1 MTEKLYYKDSYI
13 RDFTARVISCTEG
26 KQGYLVELSQ
36 TAFFPE
42 GGGQAADTGYIG
54 EAKVF
59 DVHEK
64 GDRIYHYVNQPLS
77 VGEEYSC
84 SIDWQQRYRR
94 MQNHSGEHIVS
105 GIVHRKYGYNNVGFH
120 MGRDFVTIDFD
131 GDLTKE
137 QLREIEKAANEAV
150 AADLAIRCF
159 FPPAEELKF
168 LDYRSKL
175 ELTENVRLVEI
186 EDTDLCA
193 CCAPHL
199 KSTAGVGIVKIL
211 DAERRRRGGDGVR
224 ISMLCGIDAYE
235 YLAEVQEN
243 NDSVSTL
250 LSAKRLETVTA
261 VERLLSENEQ
271 LKHKNA
277 GLELEFAKR
286 IAAGAYNGSN
296 ICVFENC
303 LGEAARRELVNLLMK
318 KSKGIA
324 GVFCGNDESGYS
336 YIIGSENIDLRK
348 HAKAINEALCGR
360 GGGRPEMISGRVSAS
375 SDEIENY
382 FRNFDFLT

>member
-13 RDFTARVISCTEG
+13 KAFTAEVISCIEE
-26 KQGYLVELSQ
+26 KPGYLVELSR

-54 EAKVF
+54 EAKVL
-59 DVHEK
+59 DVQEK
-64 GDRIYHYVNQPLS
+64 GDRIYHYVNQRIMT
-77 VGEEYSC
+77 GEIC
-84 SIDWQQRYRR
+84 HCTIDWKKRYRR

-137 QLREIEKAANEAV
+137 QLHKIEKAANEAV
-150 AADLAIRCF
+150 TQDLAIRCC
-159 FPPAEELKF
+159 FPSEQELKV

-199 KSTAGVGIVKIL
+199 KSTAGVGIVKII
-211 DAERRRRGGDGVR
+211 DSERRRRGGEGVR

-235 YLAEVQEN
+235 YLAEVQNN
-243 NDSVSTL
+243 NDAVSTL
-250 LSAKRLETVTA
+250 LSAKRLETAQAT
-261 VERLLSENEQ
+261 ERLLSENER
-271 LKHKNA
+271 LKHKSVE
-277 GLELEFAKR
+277 LELSLAKH
-286 IAAGAYNGSN
+286 IAAASYEGDN
-296 ICVFENC
+296 ICIFENR
-303 LGEAARRELVNLLMK
+303 LGEVARRELVNELSAK
-318 KSKGIA
+318 CGGIV
-324 GVFCGNDESGYS
+324 GVFCGDDGNGYS
-336 YIIGSENIDLRK
+336 YIIGSENVDLRAS
-348 HAKAINEALCGR
+348 AKEINEALSGR
-360 GGGRPEMISGRVSAS
+360 GGGSPKMISGRACAAS
-375 SDEIENY
+375 TEIEK
-382 FRNFDFLT
+382 FFSEIKFLT

>member
-13 RDFTARVISCTEG
+13 KEFDAVVLSCTPANDA
-26 KQGYLVELSQ
+26 YAVELSQ

-42 GGGQAADTGYIG
+42 GGGQAADTGFIG
-54 EAKVF
+54 DIQVL
-59 DVHEK
+59 DVREK
-64 GDRIYHYVNQPLS
+64 GDRIYNYVNQE
-77 VGEEYSC
+77 VTAGETYHC
-84 SIDWQQRYRR
+84 TVDWKQRYRR

-120 MGRDFVTIDFD
+120 MGQDFVTIDFD

-150 AADLAIRCF
+150 AADLAIRTY
-159 FPPAEELKF
+159 FPTTEELKT

-186 EDTDLCA
+186 EGTDLCA

-211 DAERRRRGGDGVR
+211 DSERRRRGGEGVR

-235 YLAEVQEN
+235 YLAKMQEN
-243 NDSVSTL
+243 NDTVSTL
-250 LSAKRLETVTA
+250 LSAKRLETASA

-277 GLELEFAKR
+277 EIELALAEH
-286 IAAGAYNGSN
+286 IASQSYDGDN
-296 ICVFENC
+296 ICIFENR
-303 LGEAARRELVNLLMK
+303 LGEAARRELVNLLVK
-318 KSKGIA
+318 KSKGIV
-324 GVFCGNDESGYS
+324 GVFCGDDENGYS
-336 YIIGSENIDLRK
+336 YIIGSKNFDLRK
-348 HAKAINEALCGR
+348 CAKAINEALCGR

-375 SDEIENY
+375 SDKIGDYFEN
-382 FRNFDFLT
+382 FEFLT

>member
-13 RDFTARVISCTEG
+13 KKFDAVVLSCTPFIDA
-26 KQGYLVELSQ
+26 YAVELSQ

-54 EAKVF
+54 GIQVL
-59 DVHEK
+59 DVREE
-64 GDRIYHYVNQPLS
+64 GDRIYHYVNFPLLT
-77 VGEEYSC
+77 VGETYHC
-84 SIDWQQRYRR
+84 TVDWKKRYRR

-150 AADLAIRCF
+150 TQDLAIRCC
-159 FPPAEELKF
+159 FPLEDELQN

-199 KSTAGVGIVKIL
+199 RSTAGVGIVKII
-211 DAERRRRGGDGVR
+211 DSERRRRGGEGVR

-235 YLAEVQEN
+235 YLAEVQAS
-243 NDSVSTL
+243 NDAVSTL
-250 LSAKRLETVTA
+250 LSAKRLETAQAT
-261 VERLLSENEQ
+261 ERLLSENER
-271 LKHKNA
+271 LKRDCA
-277 GLELEFAKR
+277 ELELGLAEQ
-286 IAAGAYNGSN
+286 IASQSYEGEN
-296 ICVFENC
+296 ICVFENR
-303 LGEAARRELVNLLMK
+303 LGEVARRELVNRLVK
-318 KSKGIA
+318 KCGGIA
-324 GVFCGNDESGYS
+324 GVFCGDDENGYA
-336 YIIGSENIDLRK
+336 YIIGSEIVNLKAR
-348 HAKAINEALCGR
+348 AKEINEALSGR
-360 GGGRPEMISGRVSAS
+360 GGGRPEMISGRAS
-375 SDEIENY
+375 KSSEEIEKY
-382 FRNFDFLT
+382 FQNFEF

>member
-13 RDFTARVISCTEG
+13 KAFTAEVISCIEG
-26 KQGYLVELSQ
+26 KQGYIVELSQ

-54 EAKVF
+54 EAKVL
-59 DVHEK
+59 DVQEK
-64 GDRIYHYVNQPLS
+64 GDRIYHYVNLSLS
-77 VGEEYSC
+77 VGNDYPC
-84 SIDWQQRYRR
+84 TIDWKKRYRR

-159 FPPAEELKF
+159 FPPEDELLS

-199 KSTAGVGIVKIL
+199 RSTAGVGIVKII
-211 DAERRRRGGDGVR
+211 DSERRRRGGEGVR

-235 YLAEVQEN
+235 YLAEVQAS
-243 NDSVSTL
+243 NDAVSTL
-250 LSAKRLETVTA
+250 LSAKRLETAQAT
-261 VERLLSENEQ
+261 ERLLSENER
-271 LKHKNA
+271 LKRDCA
-277 GLELEFAKR
+277 ELELGLAEQ
-286 IAAGAYNGSN
+286 IASQSYDGEN
-296 ICVFENC
+296 ICVFENR
-303 LGEAARRELVNLLMK
+303 LGEVARRELVNRLVK
-318 KSKGIA
+318 KCGGIV
-324 GVFCGNDESGYS
+324 GVFCGDDENGYS
-336 YIIGSENIDLRK
+336 YIIGSESVNLKAR
-348 HAKAINEALCGR
+348 AKEINEALCGR
-360 GGGRPEMISGRVSAS
+360 GGGRPEMISGRVSKS
-375 SDEIENY
+375 SEQIEKY
-382 FRNFDFLT
+382 FQNFEF